1 MLSSEDKLK
10 IESMSE
16 LTPSLATS
24 FMMLYQPLIGK
35 EATILYQVLLSI
47 YTRKA
52 NIRNHLLVQKLCGMS
67 MEQVEKNRRILEQF
81 LLVKTYYQG
90 SKNMYIY
97 QLFMPMEGS
106 AFLRHEVFGRL
117 YMREMGNQMYE
128 FNKLCFSTDYSVKDD
143 CEEITVPFE
152 NILKSTWE
160 EHQEEHF
167 QTLKPQEASLQEST
181 IPLAFNFDRFLSG
194 LSPLVFPRSER
205 NEKNLRFIAEIA
217 TIHGIK
223 EEDMRKLVAQSMNLK
238 RNVLDHEVLKK
249 KVRNAK
255 TSYEVKETNAYLL
268 PPVRFLQQKQH
279 GIEVTN
285 SDKRLIEVLMKEYKL
300 QPDVVNVLLE
310 YVLEKTNQRLT
321 KSYVEKVAGMWIRLQ
336 IDSHEKALQLI
347 EDEKNKQSSTSVKKI
362 IELPDW
368 FHQSDEKEK
377 DDTTEDEDNFDKEA
391 FLEKLNKLRGD

>member
-16 LTPSLATS
+16 LTPSLAAS

-35 EATILYQVLLSI
+35 DAAILYQVLLSI

-52 NIRNHLLVQKLCGMS
+52 NIRNHLLIQKLCGMS
-67 MEQVEKNRRILEQF
+67 MERVEKNRHILEQF
-81 LLVKTYYQG
+81 LLLKTYYQG

-117 YMREMGNQMYE
+117 YMREMGNQIYE
-128 FNKLCFSTDYSVKDD
+128 FNKLCFTTDYTQKEEY
-143 CEEITVPFE
+143 EEITVPFE

-160 EHQEEHF
+160 EEQEEQF
-167 QTLKPQEASLQEST
+167 NILKPDGASLQEST

-194 LSPLVFPRSER
+194 FSPLVFPRSER
-205 NEKNLRFIAEIA
+205 TEKNLRFIAEMA

-238 RNVLDHEVLKK
+238 RNILDHEILKK
-249 KVRNAK
+249 KARNAK

-300 QPDVVNVLLE
+300 QADVVNVLLE

-321 KSYVEKVAGMWIRLQ
+321 KAYVEKVAGMWIRLQ

-347 EDEKNKQSSTSVKKI
+347 EDEKNKPKSVSSKKV
-362 IELPDW
+362 IELPEW
-368 FHQSDEKEK
+368 FQHEEKPKDEVSERRK
-377 DDTTEDEDNFDKEA
+377 NFDQKA
-391 FLEKLNKLRGD
+391 FLEKMRKLRGE